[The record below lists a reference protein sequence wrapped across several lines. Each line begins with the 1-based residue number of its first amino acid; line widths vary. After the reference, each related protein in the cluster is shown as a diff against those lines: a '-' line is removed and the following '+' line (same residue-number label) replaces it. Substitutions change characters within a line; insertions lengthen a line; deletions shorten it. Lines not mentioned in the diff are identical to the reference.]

1 MFEVIKVFMKENG
14 KTILF
19 MDLEYINSEVEYI
32 EDIGKII
39 KWMDMENL
47 FEKKEKNIMVFIRKK
62 KIYFVFFFGL
72 ITNFFVDFGKMENK
86 IVLEIFKENEKK
98 EFNFDGQKDFED
110 KMEKKT
116 KIFENFEIWILAN

>member
-1 MFEVIKVFMKENG
+1 
-14 KTILF
+14 
-19 MDLEYINSEVEYI
+19 
-32 EDIGKII
+32 
-39 KWMDMENL
+39 MENL
-47 FEKKEKNIMVFIRKK
+47 FEKKEKNILVFIRKK

-86 IVLEIFKENEKK
+86 IVLEIFKGNEKK

-116 KIFENFEIWILAN
+116 KIFENFEI

>member
-1 MFEVIKVFMKENG
+1 MFGVIKVFMKENG

-47 FEKKEKNIMVFIRKK
+47 FEKKEKNILVFIRKK
-62 KIYFVFFFGL
+62 KIYFVFFL
-72 ITNFFVDFGKMENK
+72 D
-86 IVLEIFKENEKK
+86 
-98 EFNFDGQKDFED
+98 
-110 KMEKKT
+110 
-116 KIFENFEIWILAN
+116 